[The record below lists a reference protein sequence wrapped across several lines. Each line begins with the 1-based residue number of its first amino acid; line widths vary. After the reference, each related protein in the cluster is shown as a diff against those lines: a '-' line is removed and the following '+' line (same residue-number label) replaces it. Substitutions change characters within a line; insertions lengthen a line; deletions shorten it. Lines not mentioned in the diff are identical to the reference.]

1 MSLLFGSSTA
11 NPRATKQYYKFGN
24 PHTNMKDSN
33 SRSMNLQQI
42 LRKSV
47 SRLETEGCDG
57 SSDELQVM
65 QMLTRLVYE
74 CVTQD
79 KLGILP
85 IWITLLK
92 VKCFFCFCTQFINA
106 YEGARLCLSIWIFPQ
121 TAEWISVKFGVGGD
135 LQ

>member
-1 MSLLFGSSTA
+1 MVNFA
-11 NPRATKQYYKFGN
+11 HYF
-24 PHTNMKDSN
+24 
-33 SRSMNLQQI
+33 
-42 LRKSV
+42 
-47 SRLETEGCDG
+47 LETEGCDG

-92 VKCFFCFCTQFINA
+92 VKYFYIFAHSVKMCVKGGGYVCPSDCFFN
-106 YEGARLCLSIWIFPQ
+106 
-121 TAEWISVKFGVGGD
+121 
-135 LQ
+135 